1 MSIHSLCLT
10 NGHSIRHWFVWGM
23 IILGLVLM
31 SVNGHAKTSKSVG
44 IQLGVDKGSLESIS
58 VSTKAQ
64 SSDTAEPQSA
74 PQSPAAPA
82 APAVPENQPA
92 PSASNQ
98 ALQQQYLD
106 LFMQVQQLMA
116 RVNQQQLQLNQQQT
130 QINQL
135 NVSASSASP
144 QPTTPA
150 KVHTCYI
157 NESRNTFIGEGNTQ
171 VAAKAKALSQ
181 CKSANGW
188 CKPDTLVCD

>member
-1 MSIHSLCLT
+1 MGIYSLCLA

-23 IILGLVLM
+23 IIIGLVLM
-31 SVNGHAKTSKSVG
+31 SINGHAKTSKSVG
-44 IQLGVDKGSLESIS
+44 IQLGVDKGSLESLS
-58 VSTKAQ
+58 VSTQTQ
-64 SSDTAEPQSA
+64 SSDTAA
-74 PQSPAAPA
+74 PQSTPQSPSAPA
-82 APAVPENQPA
+82 NQPA

-106 LFMQVQQLMA
+106 LFMQVQQLMMQI
-116 RVNQQQLQLNQQQT
+116 NQQQLQLNQQQT
-130 QINQL
+130 QIDQL
-135 NVSASSASP
+135 AVSASSASP

-171 VAAKAKALSQ
+171 VAAKAKTLSQ

>member
-1 MSIHSLCLT
+1 MSIYSLYLT
-10 NGHSIRHWFVWGM
+10 SRHSIRHWFVWGM
-23 IILGLVLM
+23 VIIGLVLM

-58 VSTKAQ
+58 VSTQTQ
-64 SSDTAEPQSA
+64 SSDTAA
-74 PQSPAAPA
+74 PQSPAPPA
-82 APAVPENQPA
+82 APAPQTQATPVPQPA
-92 PSASNQ
+92 NTNQ
-98 ALQQQYLD
+98 SLQQQYTTLS
-106 LFMQVQQLMA
+106 LQVQQLMMQI
-116 RVNQQQLQLNQQQT
+116 NQQQLQLNQQQT
-130 QINQL
+130 QIDQL
-135 NVSASSASP
+135 TVSASSASP

>member
-1 MSIHSLCLT
+1 MSIHSLWLT

-23 IILGLVLM
+23 IIIGLVLM

-58 VSTKAQ
+58 VSTQTQ
-64 SSDTAEPQSA
+64 SSDTAA

-82 APAVPENQPA
+82 APANQPA

-157 NESRNTFIGEGNTQ
+157 NESRNTFIGEGKTQ

>member
-1 MSIHSLCLT
+1 
-10 NGHSIRHWFVWGM
+10 M
-23 IILGLVLM
+23 IIIGLVLM
-31 SVNGHAKTSKSVG
+31 SINGHAKTSKSVG
-44 IQLGVDKGSLESIS
+44 IQLGVDKGSLESLS
-58 VSTKAQ
+58 VSTQTQ
-64 SSDTAEPQSA
+64 SSDTAA
-74 PQSPAAPA
+74 PQSTPQSPSAPA
-82 APAVPENQPA
+82 NQPA

-106 LFMQVQQLMA
+106 LFMQVQQLMMQI
-116 RVNQQQLQLNQQQT
+116 NQQQLQLNQQQT
-130 QINQL
+130 QIDQL
-135 NVSASSASP
+135 AVSASSASP

-171 VAAKAKALSQ
+171 VAAKAKTLSQ